1 MSVRNPHYDLR
12 QRLEGLF
19 INVEAPLSTSADLW
33 QGITALFSESEDLT
47 DLVSSLS
54 QPAED
59 AVASAPRPPAAYSL
73 GMGALVVVA
82 LLAFGALTIA
92 GRMTVHQTSPASAAG
107 ASTSALL
114 SSPTPEVLSSPTF
127 TPPLPPAAISTA
139 TPTPTSTPTPAPT
152 PTPPPTPTPI
162 MVVPSPFPTPGITWQ
177 TVLSTPIPIPTPV
190 PPVPVASDAI
200 NIVVLGSD
208 RRPEWSEWHTD
219 AIHVVSVQTGR
230 PAVSIISIPRDL
242 YVYIPGFWMSRIN
255 FADYYGEAYGYPGGG
270 TAMLRDTLLYNLGIR
285 ADHFVRTDF
294 DGLIGIVDTLGGIDV
309 PVHCRLSDYWPYPD
323 ESGEYPI
330 LTLEPGMHH
339 MDGETALWY
348 ARSRLTTSV
357 FSRERRQQQVLQAIW
372 RKARSTGV
380 LRQVPELWEQV
391 RQMVVTDLGLTEILN
406 LAQVA
411 LRLREENIRFYNIG
425 QGLVVPWTTPYGGR
439 VFLPQWEQIEPVL
452 SEAMAPVPE
461 SRLSRVFSPVE
472 VWNGTS
478 NPDWDL
484 LAVDRLVRAGF
495 PATVGVPDR
504 RDYPHTTLVVF
515 RAYAKGT
522 GVNYLQEIFG
532 IPDERVTYQEDGA
545 SPFGFRLIIGADYQ
559 TCPWP

>member
-1 MSVRNPHYDLR
+1 MSVHHPHHDLR
-12 QRLEGLF
+12 ARLEGLF

-33 QGITALFSESEDLT
+33 QGITALFSEAEDLT
-47 DLVSSLS
+47 ELVSSLS
-54 QPAED
+54 PSPEDTAPALR
-59 AVASAPRPPAAYSL
+59 SSGAYGL
-73 GMGALVVVA
+73 GIWAFVVVA
-82 LLAFGALTIA
+82 LLVFGALTIA
-92 GRMTVHQTSPASAAG
+92 GRMMVHQTSPAAAAG
-107 ASTSALL
+107 AFTS
-114 SSPTPEVLSSPTF
+114 SSPTPESPFTPTS
-127 TPPLPPAAISTA
+127 TPPLPPTA
-139 TPTPTSTPTPAPT
+139 TPTATRTPTSTPTPAPT
-152 PTPPPTPTPI
+152 PTPTPV
-162 MVVPSPFPTPGITWQ
+162 MVVPSPFPTPGIAWQ

-230 PAVSIISIPRDL
+230 PAVSVISIPRDL

-255 FADYYGEAYGYPGGG
+255 FADYYGEAYNYPGGG
-270 TAMLRDTLLYNLGIR
+270 TALLRDTLLYNLGIR
-285 ADHFVRTDF
+285 ADYFVRTDF
-294 DGLIGIVDTLGGIDV
+294 DGLIGIVNALGGIDI

-323 ESGEYPI
+323 ESGQYPI
-330 LTLEPGMHH
+330 LTLEPGIHH

-372 RKARSTGV
+372 RKARSTGA
-380 LRQVPELWEQV
+380 LQHIPELWDQV
-391 RQMVVTDLGLTEILN
+391 RHMVVTDLGLTDILN

-411 LRLREENIRFYNIG
+411 LRLKEENIRFYNIG

-452 SEAMAPVPE
+452 AEAMAPIPE
-461 SRLSRVFSPVE
+461 SRLNRVFSPVE
-472 VWNGTS
+472 VWNGTP

-532 IPDERVTYQEDGA
+532 IPDERVTYQEERE